1 MEEVLNKPAKDV
13 YTTRETADLL
23 GVSLRTVQLWVENG
37 VLKAWKTAGGHRRIS
52 RDSIEMLLRER
63 SGALDYEQPEKQY
76 KLLIIE
82 DDQDLLDLYSLQ
94 IKLWDMPLQV
104 LTAVNGYEG
113 LMKIGEQLP
122 DIVIVDL
129 ILPNMNGF
137 ELIKNLQSSQ
147 HNKHTEIIV
156 VSSLSE
162 EEIKNRGGLS
172 KDIIRLA
179 KPVSFEIL
187 HKLIAEK
194 ISNKRSN
201 KRKI

>member
-1 MEEVLNKPAKDV
+1 MDEVINKPAKDV

-37 VLKAWKTAGGHRRIS
+37 TLKAWKTAGGHRRIS
-52 RDSIEMLLRER
+52 RDSIDILLRER
-63 SGALDYEQPEKQY
+63 SGALNHEQPEKQY

-104 LTAVNGYEG
+104 LTADNGYEG

-147 HNKHTEIIV
+147 HNKQTEIIV

-172 KDIIRLA
+172 KDIIRLT

-187 HKLIAEK
+187 HSLIAEK

-201 KRKI
+201 EIKV